1 MFTALGGSAYFPDEK
16 YLDMATAVSGSGPA
30 FVMLFVEA
38 MIDAAVLIGFKRDM
52 ATEMVLQTFAGAVR
66 LAQES
71 GDHPVMLRNAV
82 TSPGGT

>member
-1 MFTALGGSAYFPDEK
+1 
-16 YLDMATAVSGSGPA
+16 
-30 FVMLFVEA
+30 

-71 GDHPVMLRNAV
+71 GDHPVTLRNAV
-82 TSPGGT
+82 TSPGGTSAAGLQALERSGVRAAIADAVVAAHERSRALGG